1 MIIVGGCCYSNLSVK
16 FLLWIIYVPGYSVD
30 YSGLRSRC
38 KNDTALAPPPELL
51 VSMSVALAPELSFFM
66 APAPS
71 PTSVRFHTL
80 IFYCLALPQVE
91 WKMN

>member
-16 FLLWIIYVPGYSVD
+16 FLFWIVYVPSYIVD

-38 KNDTALAPPPELL
+38 KNDTVPSPPPELL
-51 VSMSVALAPELSFFM
+51 VSMSVTLAPELSFLM
-66 APAPS
+66 APALA
-71 PTSVRFHTL
+71 SVRFHTF